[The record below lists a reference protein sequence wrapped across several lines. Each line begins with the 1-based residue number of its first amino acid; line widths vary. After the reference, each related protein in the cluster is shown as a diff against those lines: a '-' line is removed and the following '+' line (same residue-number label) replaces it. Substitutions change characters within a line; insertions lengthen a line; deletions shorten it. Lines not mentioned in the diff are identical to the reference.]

1 LCHYNIRKYSFY
13 AQVVNMWNN
22 LPNEVVE
29 AVTVNAF
36 KYRLD
41 KHWSNQEILFD
52 FSAGLTGTG
61 SVPVSMWS

>member
-1 LCHYNIRKYSFY
+1 
-13 AQVVNMWNN
+13 
-22 LPNEVVE
+22 VVE

-61 SVPVSMWS
+61 SVPVSM